1 MVHLYISV
9 VSHYNDEMIITN
21 GVLAELTSDFTVVLK
36 SNTPA
41 TENLKEYTKNNGIY
55 LINNDFHCGFGV
67 NNNYIY
73 NYCCDLLNMG
83 PEDLFL
89 VLNPDVIIDKTS
101 LNDLLLLVEKNN
113 AEICTI
119 NLFRDMEKLIPE
131 ESIRNF
137 PRLSTPIKTAIFKQR
152 SDVYI
157 KSSINDTINIDW
169 APGSFILFRSNIYGC
184 LNGFDERFFMYFED
198 ADICRRAGKMGFSI
212 TYYPNIKA
220 VHLGSYR
227 NRNVFSRNFIWYL
240 RSYLRYHTGL

>member
-1 MVHLYISV
+1 
-9 VSHYNDEMIITN
+9 
-21 GVLAELTSDFTVVLK
+21 
-36 SNTPA
+36 
-41 TENLKEYTKNNGIY
+41 
-55 LINNDFHCGFGV
+55 
-67 NNNYIY
+67 
-73 NYCCDLLNMG
+73 LLNMG

-101 LNDLLLLVEKNN
+101 LNDLLLLVEKDN

-137 PRLSTPIKTAIFKQR
+137 PRLSTPIKTAIFRQR

-157 KSSINDTINIDW
+157 KSSIDDAINIDW
-169 APGSFILFRSNIYGC
+169 APGSFMLFRSDVYGC

-198 ADICRRAGKMGFSI
+198 ADICRRAGEMGFSI
-212 TYYPNIKA
+212 IYYPNIKA

-227 NRNVFSRNFIWYL
+227 NRKFFSRNFIWYL